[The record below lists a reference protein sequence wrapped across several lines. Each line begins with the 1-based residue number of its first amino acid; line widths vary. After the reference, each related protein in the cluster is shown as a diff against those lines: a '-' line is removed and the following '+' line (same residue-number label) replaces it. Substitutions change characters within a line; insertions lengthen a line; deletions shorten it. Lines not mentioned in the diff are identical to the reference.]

1 MRDELPGMVALGAI
15 FTLSIMSGMALSELY
30 GPEYQA
36 FGPDTGNPG
45 NALEYL
51 VLIIGFTAGILLA
64 VKMGGQKMV
73 KYVFL
78 GITGMTVWFVLV
90 PVVALSG
97 SYDLAL
103 YLPLVIGGAAVAALY
118 WYPEWYVIDAAGV
131 LMAVGLTAILGI
143 SFGPIPALV
152 LLAALAVYDA
162 IAVYKTK
169 HMIDLADTVMSESL
183 PIMFVIP
190 KHAGYTFIKK
200 EKTLKEQIAA
210 GEARD
215 ALFMGLGDVIIPGA
229 LVVSAYKF
237 LNLSPGTPGFAA
249 GTPEF
254 FGVAGN
260 VAVAMI
266 TLAGGLIGY
275 TLLMRAVLRGNPQ
288 AGLPLLNG
296 GTVVAFLIAVFA
308 VFGTLDVISF

>member
-45 NALEYL
+45 NALEYII
-51 VLIIGFTAGILLA
+51 LILGFTAGILLA
-64 VKMGGQKMV
+64 VKLGGQKMV

-90 PVVALSG
+90 PVVALFAPATV
-97 SYDLAL
+97 AL
-103 YLPLVIGGAAVAALY
+103 LLPLVFAAIAFVALY
-118 WYPEWYVIDAAGV
+118 AYPEWYVIDSAGII
-131 LMAVGLTAILGI
+131 MSVGLTAILGI
-143 SFGPIPALV
+143 SFGPVPALL

-200 EKTLKEQIAA
+200 EKTLKEQLAS
-210 GEARD
+210 GEQRD

-237 LNLSPGTPGFAA
+237 LWFPAGTPGLPD

-254 FGVAGN
+254 LGMAGN

-266 TLAGGLIGY
+266 TLVGGLIGY
-275 TLLMRAVLRGNPQ
+275 SLLMRAVLKGNPQ

-296 GTVVAFLIAVFA
+296 GTVVAFLAAVFA
-308 VFGTLDVISF
+308 VFGTFDVISL

>member
-1 MRDELPGMVALGAI
+1 MVALGAI

-45 NALEYL
+45 NALEYI
-51 VLIIGFTAGILLA
+51 VLILGFTAGILLA
-64 VKMGGQKMV
+64 VKLGGQKLI
-73 KYVFL
+73 KFVFL

-90 PVVALSG
+90 PVVALFTDASV
-97 SYDLAL
+97 AL
-103 YLPLVIGGAAVAALY
+103 LLPLVFGGIAVAALY
-118 WYPEWYVIDAAGV
+118 YYPEWWVIDSAGV
-131 LMAVGLTAILGI
+131 IMSVGLTAILGI
-143 SFGPIPALV
+143 SFGPIPAL
-152 LLAALAVYDA
+152 LLLTALAVYDA

-190 KHAGYTFIKK
+190 KHAGYSFIKK
-200 EKTLKEQIAA
+200 EKTLKEQIAS
-210 GEARD
+210 GERRD

-237 LNLSPGTPGFAA
+237 LRFPVGSPVVPG
-249 GTPEF
+249 GTPEL

-260 VAVAMI
+260 IVVAMI
-266 TLAGGLIGY
+266 TLVGGLVGY
-275 TLLMRAVLRGNPQ
+275 ALLMRAVVKGNPQ

-296 GTVVAFLIAVFA
+296 GTVAAFLVAVFA
-308 VFGTLDVISF
+308 VYGTFEVISL